1 MRVNQGIP
9 TRGRLTLYRPTQG
22 MAVAS
27 PSLSEPAQL
36 KTDYQTETVV
46 LPDGL
51 IPNFNVRSIS
61 PRQVQGLSMEL
72 YALGVIP
79 WEEYG
84 LLAFQAELHP
94 DFNRTIGALTGEK
107 ADPVRER
114 DYIALWE
121 ERVAFERRHN
131 TENPERIRRAEHIA
145 GVLRRMS
152 MPTNIE
158 V

>member
-1 MRVNQGIP
+1 MRIDQGYA
-9 TRGRLTLYRPTQG
+9 TRGRLTPYRPAEG
-22 MAVAS
+22 MTVAS
-27 PSLSEPAQL
+27 SLLPGPTRP
-36 KTDYQTETVV
+36 KTENPLETVG

-51 IPNFNVRSIS
+51 IPNFNVRSVS
-61 PRQVQGLSMEL
+61 PRQVEGMSMEL

-107 ADPVRER
+107 ADPARKR

-121 ERVAFERRHN
+121 DRVAFERRHN
-131 TENPERIRRAEHIA
+131 MENPERIRRAEHIA
-145 GVLRRMS
+145 GVLRQMS
-152 MPTNIE
+152 TTTIIE